1 VPKHPVR
8 KSLREVSMLVAF
20 EMPPLEQL
28 IVWRLTRS
36 CNTKNICLLTIWCYA
51 LARSAVLMS
60 LQKPEQDLPH
70 LQKAIVL
77 NAENEVSWYSL
88 PQAQPSEVTKQG
100 IKPSVEP

>member
-1 VPKHPVR
+1 
-8 KSLREVSMLVAF
+8 
-20 EMPPLEQL
+20 
-28 IVWRLTRS
+28 
-36 CNTKNICLLTIWCYA
+36 
-51 LARSAVLMS
+51 MS

-70 LQKAIVL
+70 LQKAIIL